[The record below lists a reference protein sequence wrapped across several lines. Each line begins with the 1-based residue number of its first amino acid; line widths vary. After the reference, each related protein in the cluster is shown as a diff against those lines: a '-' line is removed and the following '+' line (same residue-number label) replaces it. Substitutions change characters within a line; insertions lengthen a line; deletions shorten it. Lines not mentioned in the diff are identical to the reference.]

1 MLRGET
7 EMTTMTGNS
16 HAAIFRRLIES
27 DQECLPRELAQHLLR
42 LSFPQQDQE
51 RVNELAAKA
60 REGSLNAEEHDEL
73 EGYNLVGDVL
83 AVWQSKARRSLNRQ

>member
-1 MLRGET
+1 
-7 EMTTMTGNS
+7 MTTVTGNS

-42 LSFPQQDQE
+42 LRFPQQDQE
-51 RVNELAAKA
+51 RVNELASKA
-60 REGSLNAEEHDEL
+60 REGSLNAEERDEL
-73 EGYNLVGDVL
+73 DGYNLVGDVL